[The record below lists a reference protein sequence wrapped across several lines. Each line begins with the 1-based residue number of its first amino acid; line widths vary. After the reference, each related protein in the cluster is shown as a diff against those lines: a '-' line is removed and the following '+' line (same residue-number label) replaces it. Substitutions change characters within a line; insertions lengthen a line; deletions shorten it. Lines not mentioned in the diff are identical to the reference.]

1 MQTYKLIYVI
11 KFDIR
16 NFKMNDLNDNKDI
29 ADKHDKDNGP
39 KYFVTIEGVE
49 HLWNQSTITTEQL
62 ATLGGWGTE
71 GVIEID
77 KDNVE
82 RTLTAGELIELKPG
96 HGFAKKVR
104 WQRGDNLFEN
114 RLTSELAYLLGH
126 FKEAKQHGMWY
137 LIPQYPLPEG
147 WNQKFVDVAF
157 RIQPGY
163 PSTPPYGFYV
173 PAGTR
178 FKETLPNNY
187 QEAISDPPPFAG
199 AWGMFSWAPAEWRP
213 SDNLGA
219 GFNLLNYALGFAN
232 RFKEGV

>member
-1 MQTYKLIYVI
+1 METVI
-11 KFDIR
+11 A
-16 NFKMNDLNDNKDI
+16 N
-29 ADKHDKDNGP
+29 DKDVNKTEDKDH
-39 KYFVTIEGVE
+39 KYFITIEGVE
-49 HLWNQSTITTEQL
+49 HAWNQSTITTEQI
-62 ATLGGWGTE
+62 AALGGWAAE

-77 KDNVE
+77 KDNIE
-82 RTLTAGELIELKPG
+82 HTLTVGEVIELKPG

-104 WQRGDNLFEN
+104 WKRGDNLFE
-114 RLTSELAYLLGH
+114 RRITSELAHLLGH
-126 FKEAKQHGMWY
+126 FKEVKQDGMWY

-173 PAGTR
+173 PTGTR
-178 FKETLPNNY
+178 FKDTLPNNY

-199 AWGMFSWAPAEWRP
+199 TWAMFSWAPEEWRP

-219 GFNLLNYALGFAN
+219 GFNLLNYALSFAN